1 MVTAD
6 VMRQLAADGHVYA
19 ELRFAPLLHTNGG
32 LAAERVVE
40 IVVEVAVR
48 PEPNIAS
55 RSGSS

>member
-1 MVTAD
+1 MVTAE

-19 ELRFAPLLHTNGG
+19 ELRFAPLLHTKGG

-40 IVVEVAVR
+40 IMVEVAVG